1 MSTVPWTIRVGMR
14 MWATSAPGPR
24 AANHGLLGRGDRSGP
39 RAAAARPRGPSG
51 STWSAGARELSS
63 PDQPILAVAA
73 LSRLV
78 TSECQAMVGTMASTR
93 QSVAAVTS
101 WMPPP

>member
-1 MSTVPWTIRVGMR
+1 MS
-14 MWATSAPGPR
+14 
-24 AANHGLLGRGDRSGP
+24 
-39 RAAAARPRGPSG
+39 
-51 STWSAGARELSS
+51 
-63 PDQPILAVAA
+63 DQPILTVSA

-101 WMPPP
+101 WIPPP